1 MRRRLRA
8 IAEAFHPEEL
18 MLVFRYGS
26 MPRDVAE
33 RSIELFARE
42 VLPAVHELELAAP
55 ITYDEVAAG

>member
-1 MRRRLRA
+1 
-8 IAEAFHPEEL
+8 

-42 VLPAVHELELAAP
+42 VLPAVHELPLEAP
-55 ITYDEVAAG
+55 ITYDVTAG